1 MRSGLTF
8 LLLATVAYA
17 QNTITVKVGGEATTD
32 GGIFQFIPPSVNGSE
47 GDIVMFQFTG
57 APGNHSITQ
66 STFSDPCDP
75 MDGGFDSGW
84 VFIPENGVGETPV
97 WNLTITDASTPLW
110 FFCKQLIPSPHCI
123 AGMVGAINPPA
134 SGSNSFQAFQSNAH
148 GFTGTPGVCDFLI
161 LRIFSNRGIFACS
174 KELVLSLGAVRRR
187 RRFQVRLPMA
197 LCWLGPRLLRRRLRV
212 AQVPV
217 VVRRRAAGLLLRPVR
232 IHQIPR

>member
-1 MRSGLTF
+1 MRPHGRRLRLGLGLHTRERRRRNACVESDYHRC
-8 LLLATVAYA
+8 LDAY
-17 QNTITVKVGGEATTD
+17 GSLPLPL
-32 GGIFQFIPPSVNGSE
+32 FQVPSLKTHHL
-47 GDIVMFQFTG
+47 FFP
-57 APGNHSITQ
+57 A
-66 STFSDPCDP
+66 
-75 MDGGFDSGW
+75 
-84 VFIPENGVGETPV
+84 
-97 WNLTITDASTPLW
+97 LW

-232 IHQIPR
+232 IHRIPR